1 MSGIAT
7 AIGVGVASVGA
18 GIYSANK
25 AAGAQRDAANRAAQ
39 TQQNM
44 YDQTNANQAPF
55 RDAGV
60 AANNQLGGIYGLPG
74 YAPVDLASKISS
86 LPGYQFQLNQGT
98 QAIDRS
104 AASHGLLNSGATGK
118 ALAQYGQGL
127 AQSYMGQYTGGLQD
141 IANRGEGATQST
153 AAAGAGA
160 ANQIQQAQIY
170 GGNAAAQGDINT
182 FNAISS
188 GLGQGVGLY
197 GYAKGGGFNGSTP
210 AFQSSS
216 LTTPSAGLPGGYN
229 MNGASSPWNY
239 QSLTGI
245 T

>member
-7 AIGVGVASVGA
+7 AVGVGVAATAA
-18 GIYSANK
+18 GVYSANK
-25 AAGAQRDAANRAAQ
+25 AAGAQRDAANSAAQ
-39 TQQNM
+39 TQR
-44 YDQTNANQAPF
+44 DQFAATQAAQQPF
-55 RDAGV
+55 HDAGV
-60 AANNQLGGIYGLPG
+60 AATNQLGGIYGLPG
-74 YAPVDLASKISS
+74 YAPVDLSKTISS
-86 LPGYQFQLNQGT
+86 LPGYQFQLGQGT

-104 AASHGLLNSGATGK
+104 AASQGLLNSGATGK

-127 AQSYMGQYTGGLQD
+127 AQNYLSSYTGGLES

-160 ANQIQQAQIY
+160 ANQISSAQIY

-188 GLGQGVGLY
+188 GLGQGVGIY
-197 GYAKGGGFNGSTP
+197 GYTHP
-210 AFQSSS
+210 APTAAPPSFQSSS
-216 LTTPSAGLPGGYN
+216 FTTPSTGLPGGYN
-229 MNGASSPWNY
+229 MNGAGSPWNY
-239 QSLTGI
+239 QALTGN